1 MQRDG
6 APSWTCDLCHHDT
19 LQSLSVMLTSLLLA
33 LVSISARVSALG
45 RSPCCQHVQLN
56 VQDSQSEFHIMQ
68 GARLGFYSQIGFY
81 GARPQYK
88 YNTSD

>member
-1 MQRDG
+1 MI
-6 APSWTCDLCHHDT
+6 S
-19 LQSLSVMLTSLLLA
+19 SLLLA
-33 LVSISARVSALG
+33 LVSPGLCALV

-56 VQDSQSEFHIMQ
+56 VEDSQSEFHIMQ

-88 YNTSD
+88 